1 MFDLQDYR
9 AVVAISELR
18 HFGQAARQLGITQ
31 SALSLRLRRVE
42 ERLGTR
48 LFERDRSGVTP
59 TAAGLAFTEGARRVL
74 DTAEDA
80 ARAALDASQGFGE
93 TLRIGMTQ
101 VAAYQVV
108 VPSLRT
114 LRAAR
119 PQTRVRLTV
128 GTTAG
133 LEALLERREI
143 DAAFLHPPLHG
154 ADLSER
160 RLMSCALFRCDL
172 SGGGD
177 APLVRYPRA
186 EAPVLMGRL
195 GREDDERGRPPLGEA
210 DTMLGAVLMSLAGYG
225 DCVVPL
231 DFPHP
236 AVAERSDATDLGS
249 GTARGKLTTSIAWRS
264 HDRRAALESLIESAV
279 GLLEAN

>member
-1 MFDLQDYR
+1 MFGLQDYS
-9 AVVAISELR
+9 AVVAISEAR
-18 HFGQAARQLGITQ
+18 HFGHAARRLGITQ
-31 SALSLRLRRVE
+31 SALSVRLRRIE
-42 ERLGTR
+42 ERLGAR

-59 TAAGLAFTEGARRVL
+59 TAAGLAFTDGARRVL
-74 DTAEDA
+74 DTAEEA
-80 ARAALDASQGFGE
+80 ARSALDASQGFGE

-108 VPSLRT
+108 VPTLQA

-119 PQTRVRLTV
+119 PQTRVRLAE

-143 DAAFLHPPLHG
+143 DAAFLHPPLH
-154 ADLSER
+154 ASDLSER
-160 RLMSCALFRCDL
+160 RLTSCTLFRRDL
-172 SGGGD
+172 AGRDD

-195 GREDDERGRPPLGEA
+195 GREDDEKGRPPQGEA

-225 DCVVPL
+225 DCVVPS

-236 AVAERSDATDLGS
+236 AVAADLGS
-249 GTARGKLTTSIAWRS
+249 AAAQGKLTTSIAWRS
-264 HDRRAALESLIESAV
+264 HDRRAALQSLIESAV
-279 GLLEAN
+279 GVQEAV